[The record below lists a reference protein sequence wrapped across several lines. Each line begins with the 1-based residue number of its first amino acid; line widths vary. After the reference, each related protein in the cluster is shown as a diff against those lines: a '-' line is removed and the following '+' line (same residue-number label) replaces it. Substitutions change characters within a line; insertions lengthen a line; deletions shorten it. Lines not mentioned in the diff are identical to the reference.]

1 MKKMF
6 VLLGATLSVA
16 ACANNYECVDEYVE
30 EPCPCE
36 EQAPAPRY
44 VQAQPQYYE
53 YNRPAAYVQPQPAG
67 NCQSELR
74 TVREPVEVIYKRTT
88 YGTVYEP
95 RYFENVSYER
105 QSLNGE
111 TYVQQGYAQPA
122 VAESTTTVTEQE
134 YIVPTQPQAPAAV
147 PAPVTPA
154 PAKKYNGPVVIVPAQ
169 Q

>member
-30 EPCPCE
+30 EPCPCQ
-36 EQAPAPRY
+36 EQAPAQVY
-44 VQAQPQYYE
+44 QPQYE
-53 YNRPAAYVQPQPAG
+53 YRPAPVAYVQQPAA
-67 NCQSELR
+67 NCQGEVR
-74 TVREPVEVIYKRTT
+74 TVREPVEVVYKRTT

-105 QSLNGE
+105 QSVNGE
-111 TYVQQGYAQPA
+111 TYTQAGYAQPTVVEERA
-122 VAESTTTVTEQE
+122 TVTEQE
-134 YIVPTQPQAPAAV
+134 YIVPTQAQAPAA
-147 PAPVTPA
+147 TPA
-154 PAKKYNGPVVIVPAQ
+154 PAPVAPARKYNGPVVIVPAQ

>member
-30 EPCPCE
+30 EPCPCQ
-36 EQAPAPRY
+36 EQASAPVYQPRYEYQPAP
-44 VQAQPQYYE
+44 AT
-53 YNRPAAYVQPQPAG
+53 YVQPAA
-67 NCQSELR
+67 NCQGEVR
-74 TVREPVEVIYKRTT
+74 TVREPVEVVYKRTT

-105 QSLNGE
+105 QSVNGATYTQE
-111 TYVQQGYAQPA
+111 GYVQP
-122 VAESTTTVTEQE
+122 VAAENTTTVTEQE
-134 YIVPTQPQAPAAV
+134 YIVPTQPQAPAA
-147 PAPVTPA
+147 APA
-154 PAKKYNGPVVIVPAQ
+154 PAAPARKYNGPVVIVPAQ